1 MKKMLILLVSVML
14 AGLSFPVLADNVDFG
29 SISDAAVRSSDLSR
43 QLLIMMFG
51 DVVSNPLQPTNT
63 SFIGGLFGV
72 FNGVIAGL
80 ALIWFM
86 GVMLRTLVLTGNRGK
101 VFSGGNTMMAP
112 VASLA
117 GFMALIPTPSGWSI
131 ANLTFLWMTSIM
143 GVGGANLLVDKAAD
157 SIMEGQSMIMQ
168 PVSGNTITA
177 ARGIFDMYLCQ
188 SALNAEQ
195 AAMHQDTSGS
205 DTPPMQLQEDTGGRG
220 FRVTNGSKLC
230 GSVMLP
236 DAESGDSS
244 WYSFSPKVNTAQL
257 ESAQN
262 AAFSQINTTL
272 SQAASGVVS
281 AYQARQYD
289 SSAQLPDVEATI
301 QQAAR
306 SYEDTINR
314 AAAAVDDEN
323 SIRGELSSYLKQS
336 GWLSLGAW
344 YRSFAT
350 ANQKA
355 SDIAHLSPE
364 MTGPSVD
371 GEVGVG
377 GMLAD
382 IQTALKMQRKNA
394 MHTPPLGSNMEG
406 GDNLDDVKSPNSA
419 ILKLLPGWGTEFSN
433 FIIQNVMGSGNTDGS
448 GQANPLLKMKA
459 VGDYTLTGA
468 ETTFAA
474 FTVAKG
480 IVDAANGTLLGKAV
494 NTATGAGYIVK
505 SVMNSIAPVVYF
517 LLFILISVGFSL
529 SILLPFIPLIY
540 WIIACTNWVVSV
552 LVGVVAGPLW
562 AATHIGT
569 DEAKGSRA
577 NYGYIFL
584 IDAAIRPSLMVFG
597 FFFASLVVVAIGTLL
612 NILMLPAMAN
622 VQANSLTGVMSV
634 IGILMIYARICT
646 TLVSSAF
653 SLQVYLPDYVIA
665 WLGGRESSQMMRG
678 TMTSAMNMFAG
689 FGSKLERTPGLK
701 KLGSKTPGD
710 GADGFKL

>member
-1 MKKMLILLVSVML
+1 MKRMFIALVSVVL
-14 AGLSFPVLADNVDFG
+14 AGLSFPTLANVNFG
-29 SISDAAVRSSDLSR
+29 SISEAALRSDDLSR

-63 SFIGGLFGV
+63 SFLGGLFGV
-72 FNGVIAGL
+72 FNGIIAGL

-86 GVMLRTLVLTGNRGK
+86 GVVVRTVVLTGNSGK
-101 VFSGGNTMMAP
+101 VFNGRSTMMAP

-117 GFMALIPTPSGWSI
+117 GFMALVPTPSGWSI
-131 ANLTFLWMTSIM
+131 ANLTFLWMTSVM
-143 GVGGANLLVDKAAD
+143 GVGSANLLVDKAAD
-157 SIMEGQSMIMQ
+157 SILEGQSMIMQ
-168 PVSGNTITA
+168 PVSGKTVTA

-188 SALNAEQ
+188 AAMNAEQ
-195 AAMHQDTSGS
+195 ANMHQGGGS
-205 DTPPMQLQEDTGGRG
+205 NDTPPMELQQTTDGRG
-220 FRVTNGSKLC
+220 YRVTNGSKLC
-230 GSVMLP
+230 GSVKLP
-236 DAESGDSS
+236 DVESGDSS
-244 WYSFSPKVNTAQL
+244 WYSFSPKVNTAPL

-262 AAFSQINTTL
+262 AAFKQINSTL
-272 SQAASGVVS
+272 SQAATEVVS

-289 SSAQLPDVEATI
+289 RGASLPNVEATI

-314 AAAAVDDEN
+314 AAASINDEN
-323 SIRGELSSYLKQS
+323 SIRGELTNYLKQS

-350 ANQKA
+350 ANQKTN
-355 SDIAHLSPE
+355 DIARLSPE
-364 MTGPSVD
+364 ITGISVD
-371 GEVGVG
+371 GEAGVG
-377 GMLAD
+377 RLLTE
-382 IQTALKMQRKNA
+382 IQMALKMQRKNA
-394 MHTPPLGSNMEG
+394 MHTPPLGSNVEG
-406 GDNLDDVKSPNSA
+406 GENIDDVKSPNSA
-419 ILKLLPGWGTEFSN
+419 ILKLMPDFGIQFAN
-433 FIIQNVMGSGNTDGS
+433 FIIQNVMGSGNENGS

-474 FTVAKG
+474 FTLTKG
-480 IVDAANGTLLGKAV
+480 LVDAANGTLLGKAA
-494 NTATGAGYIVK
+494 NAASGAGYIAS
-505 SVMNSIAPVVYF
+505 SVLNSVAPVVYF
-517 LLFILISVGFSL
+517 LLFILISIGFSL
-529 SILLPFIPLIY
+529 SILLPFTPLIY

-569 DEAKGSRA
+569 DDAKGSRA

-597 FFFASLVVVAIGTLL
+597 FFFASLVVIAIGTLL
-612 NILMLPAMAN
+612 NIIMLPAMAN
-622 VQANSLTGVMSV
+622 VQANSFTGLMSV
-634 IGILMIYARICT
+634 IGILMIYSRICT

-665 WLGGRESSQMMRG
+665 WLGGRESSQMMRN

-689 FGSKLERTPGLK
+689 FGSKLERAPGLK
-701 KLGSKTPGD
+701 KVDSKSPDD
-710 GADGFKL
+710 GANGFKS

>member
-1 MKKMLILLVSVML
+1 MKRMFIALVSVVL
-14 AGLSFPVLADNVDFG
+14 AGLSFPTLANVNFG
-29 SISDAAVRSSDLSR
+29 SISEAALRSDDLSR

-63 SFIGGLFGV
+63 SFLGGLFGV
-72 FNGVIAGL
+72 FNGIIAGL

-86 GVMLRTLVLTGNRGK
+86 GVVIRTVVLTGNSGK
-101 VFSGGNTMMAP
+101 VFNGRSTMMAP

-117 GFMALIPTPSGWSI
+117 GFMALVPTPSGWSI
-131 ANLTFLWMTSIM
+131 ANLTFLWMTSVM
-143 GVGGANLLVDKAAD
+143 GVGSANLLVDKAAD
-157 SIMEGQSMIMQ
+157 SILEGQSMIMQ
-168 PVSGNTITA
+168 PVSGKTVTA

-188 SALNAEQ
+188 AAMNAEQ
-195 AAMHQDTSGS
+195 ANMHQSGGS
-205 DTPPMQLQEDTGGRG
+205 NDTPPMELQQTTDGRG
-220 FRVTNGSKLC
+220 YRVTNGSKLC
-230 GSVMLP
+230 GSVKLP
-236 DAESGDSS
+236 DVESGDSS
-244 WYSFSPKVNTAQL
+244 WYSFSPKVNTAPL

-262 AAFSQINTTL
+262 AAFKQINSTL
-272 SQAASGVVS
+272 SQSATEVVS

-289 SSAQLPDVEATI
+289 RGASLPNVEATI

-314 AAAAVDDEN
+314 AAASINDEN
-323 SIRGELSSYLKQS
+323 SIRGELTNYLKQS

-350 ANQKA
+350 ANQKTN
-355 SDIAHLSPE
+355 DIARLSPE
-364 MTGPSVD
+364 ITGISVD
-371 GEVGVG
+371 GEAGVG
-377 GMLAD
+377 RLLTE
-382 IQTALKMQRKNA
+382 IQMALKMQRKNA
-394 MHTPPLGSNMEG
+394 MHTPPLGSNVEG
-406 GDNLDDVKSPNSA
+406 GENIDDVKSPNSA
-419 ILKLLPGWGTEFSN
+419 ILKLMPDFGIQFAN
-433 FIIQNVMGSGNTDGS
+433 FIIQNVMGSGNENGS

-474 FTVAKG
+474 FTLTKG
-480 IVDAANGTLLGKAV
+480 LVDAANGTLLGKAA
-494 NTATGAGYIVK
+494 NAASGAGYIAS
-505 SVMNSIAPVVYF
+505 SVLNSVAPVVYF
-517 LLFILISVGFSL
+517 LLFILISIGFSL
-529 SILLPFIPLIY
+529 SILLPFTPLIY

-569 DEAKGSRA
+569 DDAKGSRA

-597 FFFASLVVVAIGTLL
+597 FFFASLVVIAIGTLL
-612 NILMLPAMAN
+612 NIIMLPAMAN
-622 VQANSLTGVMSV
+622 VQANSFTGLMSV
-634 IGILMIYARICT
+634 IGILMIYSRICT

-665 WLGGRESSQMMRG
+665 WLGGRESSQMMRN

-689 FGSKLERTPGLK
+689 FGSKLERAPGLK
-701 KLGSKTPGD
+701 KTDSKSPDD
-710 GADGFKL
+710 GANGFKS

>member
-1 MKKMLILLVSVML
+1 MKKTLIPLAGAML
-14 AGLSFPVLADNVDFG
+14 AGFSLPAIAGDVDFG
-29 SISDAAVRSSDLSR
+29 SISDAAQRSSDLSR

-101 VFSGGNTMMAP
+101 VFSGNNTMMAP

-157 SIMEGQSMIMQ
+157 SIMDGQSMIVQ

-188 SALNAEQ
+188 AALNEEQ
-195 AAMHQDTSGS
+195 TTMHQGGSGS
-205 DTPPMQLQEDTGGRG
+205 DTPPMQLQETTDGRG

-236 DAESGDSS
+236 EVESGDSS
-244 WYSFSPKVNTAQL
+244 WYSFSPKVNTAPL

-272 SQAASGVVS
+272 SQAATGVVS
-281 AYQARQYD
+281 AYQARQLD
-289 SSAQLPDVEATI
+289 SSARLPDVEATI

-314 AAAAVDDEN
+314 AAASINDEN

-355 SDIAHLSPE
+355 NDIANLSPE
-364 MTGPSVD
+364 ITGPSVD
-371 GEVGVG
+371 GEIGVER
-377 GMLAD
+377 LWTE
-382 IQTALKMQRKNA
+382 IQVALKMQRKNA
-394 MHTPPLGSNMEG
+394 MHTPPLGSNAEG
-406 GDNLDDVKSPNSA
+406 GENLDDVKSPNSA
-419 ILKLLPGWGTEFSN
+419 ILKLMPGWGTQFSN
-433 FIIQNVMGSGNTDGS
+433 FVIQNVMGDGNTGGS
-448 GQANPLLKMKA
+448 GQVNPLLKMKA
-459 VGDYTLTGA
+459 IGDYTLTGA

-474 FTVAKG
+474 FTVARG

-494 NTATGAGYIVK
+494 NTTTGAGYIAK
-505 SVMNSIAPVVYF
+505 SVMNSVAPVVYF
-517 LLFILISVGFSL
+517 LLFILISAGFSL
-529 SILLPFIPLIY
+529 SILLPFVPLIY
-540 WIIACTNWVVSV
+540 WIIACTNWVLSV
-552 LVGVVAGPLW
+552 LIGVVAGPLW

-612 NILMLPAMAN
+612 NIIMLPAMAN
-622 VQANSLTGVMSV
+622 VQANSFTGVISV

-689 FGSKLERTPGLK
+689 FGSKLERAPGLK
-701 KLGSKTPGD
+701 NLPPKTPGE
-710 GADGFKL
+710 GSDGFKT

>member
-1 MKKMLILLVSVML
+1 MKRMFIALVSVVL
-14 AGLSFPVLADNVDFG
+14 AGLSFPTLANVNFG
-29 SISDAAVRSSDLSR
+29 SISEAALRSDDLSR

-63 SFIGGLFGV
+63 SFLGGLFGV
-72 FNGVIAGL
+72 FNGIIAGL

-86 GVMLRTLVLTGNRGK
+86 GVVVRTVVLTGNSGK
-101 VFSGGNTMMAP
+101 VFNGRSTMMAP

-117 GFMALIPTPSGWSI
+117 GFMALVPTPSGWSI
-131 ANLTFLWMTSIM
+131 ANLTFLWMTSVM
-143 GVGGANLLVDKAAD
+143 GVGSANLLVDKAAD
-157 SIMEGQSMIMQ
+157 SILEGQSMIMQ
-168 PVSGNTITA
+168 PVSGKTVTA

-188 SALNAEQ
+188 AAMNAEQ
-195 AAMHQDTSGS
+195 ANMHQSGGS
-205 DTPPMQLQEDTGGRG
+205 NDTPPMELQQTTDGRG
-220 FRVTNGSKLC
+220 YRVTNGSKLC
-230 GSVMLP
+230 GSVKLP
-236 DAESGDSS
+236 DVESGDSS
-244 WYSFSPKVNTAQL
+244 WYSFSPKVNTAPL

-262 AAFSQINTTL
+262 AAFKQINSTL
-272 SQAASGVVS
+272 SQAATEVVS

-289 SSAQLPDVEATI
+289 RGASLPNVEATI

-314 AAAAVDDEN
+314 AAASINDEN
-323 SIRGELSSYLKQS
+323 SIRGELTNYLKQS

-350 ANQKA
+350 ANQKTN
-355 SDIAHLSPE
+355 DIARLSPE
-364 MTGPSVD
+364 ITGISVD
-371 GEVGVG
+371 GEAGVG
-377 GMLAD
+377 RLLTE
-382 IQTALKMQRKNA
+382 IQMALKMQRKNA
-394 MHTPPLGSNMEG
+394 MHTPPLGSNVEG
-406 GDNLDDVKSPNSA
+406 GENIDDVKSPNSA
-419 ILKLLPGWGTEFSN
+419 ILKLMPDFGIQFAN
-433 FIIQNVMGSGNTDGS
+433 FIIQNVMGSGNENGS

-474 FTVAKG
+474 FTLTKG
-480 IVDAANGTLLGKAV
+480 LVDAANGTLLGKAA
-494 NTATGAGYIVK
+494 NAASGAGYIAS
-505 SVMNSIAPVVYF
+505 SVLNSVAPVVYF
-517 LLFILISVGFSL
+517 LLFILISIGFSL
-529 SILLPFIPLIY
+529 SILLPFTPLIY

-569 DEAKGSRA
+569 DDAKGSRA

-597 FFFASLVVVAIGTLL
+597 FFFASLVVIAIGTLL
-612 NILMLPAMAN
+612 NIIMLPAMAN
-622 VQANSLTGVMSV
+622 VQANSFTGLMSV
-634 IGILMIYARICT
+634 IGILMIYSRICT

-665 WLGGRESSQMMRG
+665 WLGGRESSQMMRN

-689 FGSKLERTPGLK
+689 FGSKLERAPGLK
-701 KLGSKTPGD
+701 KMDSKSPDD
-710 GADGFKL
+710 GANGFKS